1 MKRLSLFLRHHR
13 IDLSGARCEDGIHRM
28 IQLFQTAKYPNS
40 NVCFLAVGGL
50 FGLHTIGKSFPPSFG
65 VGLQCLV
72 QCRPRFSATSS

>member
-1 MKRLSLFLRHHR
+1 
-13 IDLSGARCEDGIHRM
+13 M